1 MNARLWSLIA
11 KNAPSG
17 SPTSFPL
24 GETAV
29 TLGRATANEI
39 SLPDNS
45 LSRRHAEFTATAT
58 GVQLRD
64 LGSRNGVKVNGVP
77 RTAAVLQDGDQLQIG
92 IYAFEVKAGPAST
105 ANKARVEM
113 NVAPKDAANLE
124 LTVSHQNVL
133 PEAAKDR
140 ELSILYHAAFWI
152 TESTDEAALD
162 KRLAA
167 LLRDG
172 LQVEEAQIFGA
183 DGTLKEFSGPSAS
196 KPVIKLGDFIK
207 AQFQSITDA
216 HIFWGRDLARHQQRI
231 GNFNYLVAPLRS
243 GPATVEPA
251 GFIVLLRPVDWR
263 EFVSTDR
270 VLLQA
275 VGQLWSRGVTKSRT
289 ITHLREENR
298 DLRRQAH
305 RSTLLGESKQMQTL
319 RHSLERAAATKVTVL
334 LEGETGSGKE
344 VVSQYLHE
352 QSPRHAAAF
361 VKVNCA
367 AIPDGLIES
376 ELFGHVK
383 GAFTDAKGDRAGKFS
398 QAHGGTLFLDE
409 IGEMPLSVQ
418 AKVLRALENGEIE
431 PLGSEKVTKVDVR
444 IIAATNRDLN
454 AMVGRK
460 EFRQDL
466 YYRLNVLKIPVPPLR
481 DHLDD
486 LDALATSFLN
496 NFCAEN
502 GLAALSFTPAAIGA
516 LKKHPWPG
524 NVREL
529 RNVVQRVAIAASGP
543 AITPAEVLAQLRESG
558 LS

>member
-11 KNAPSG
+11 RNAPSG
-17 SPTSFPL
+17 APASFPL
-24 GETAV
+24 GDVTV
-29 TLGRATANEI
+29 TLGRATDNGI
-39 SLPDNS
+39 SLPDKS
-45 LSRRHAEFTATAT
+45 LSRRHAEFTATAS

-77 RTAAVLQDGDQLQIG
+77 RTAAVLQDGDQVQIG
-92 IYAFEVKAGPAST
+92 IYTFEVKAGPAAAAS
-105 ANKARVEM
+105 KPRVEM
-113 NVAPKDAANLE
+113 NVSLKDAANLE

-172 LQVEEAQIFGA
+172 LQVEEVQIFGA
-183 DGTLKEFSGPSAS
+183 DGTLKEFAGPNAG
-196 KPVIKLGDFIK
+196 KPVIKLGDFLK

-216 HIFWGRDLARHQQRI
+216 HIFLGRDLARHQQRI
-231 GNFNYLVAPLRS
+231 GHFNYLVAPLRS
-243 GPATVEPA
+243 GAAGAEPA
-251 GFIVLLRPVDWR
+251 GFIVLLRPADWR

-305 RSTLLGESKQMQTL
+305 RSTLLGESKQMHAL
-319 RHSLERAAATKVTVL
+319 RQALARAAATKVTVL

-383 GAFTDAKGDRAGKFS
+383 GAFTDARSDRAGKFS

-454 AMVGRK
+454 AMVGRT

-496 NFCAEN
+496 NFCVEN
-502 GLAALSFTPAAIGA
+502 GLAALSFSPAAIGA

-529 RNVVQRVAIAASGP
+529 RNVVQRVAIATAGP